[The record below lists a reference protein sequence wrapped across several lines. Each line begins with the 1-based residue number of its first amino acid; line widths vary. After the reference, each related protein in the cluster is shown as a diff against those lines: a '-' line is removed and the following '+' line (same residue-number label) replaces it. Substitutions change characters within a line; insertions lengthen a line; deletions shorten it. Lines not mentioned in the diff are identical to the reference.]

1 MGEATLPSV
10 EERIDILGLDS
21 AALAEAASRLLGSG
35 AGVAPKI
42 FERAFE
48 AGAFRVEDLGLSA
61 ASVRA
66 WREHFELKLLEVDQ
80 VVSDE
85 GGTAKAVLGL
95 EGGGSVEC
103 VRIPMPGGD
112 GEKSTL
118 CVSSQLGC
126 RMGCAFC
133 ETGRAGLLRNLSAA
147 EIVAQVLTT
156 RTKLGWDCHNLV
168 FMGMGECLDNLGEV
182 AQALRVLG
190 DNRGLGFAQER
201 MTLCTSGPAG
211 AIEELHKLGLKRLGL
226 SISLNAGSDEKR
238 SALMP
243 VNRGNGLDSLASSL
257 ASYPM
262 RRNFALG
269 VNWCLIPGVN
279 DSREDAAEAAA
290 FCAKVGRCI
299 VNLIPYN
306 PGRAQIGRA
315 PSVAEV
321 ERFAALLTEYGCA
334 VKKRE
339 TKGGSIMAGCGQ
351 LGGPV
356 LGASPVL
363 GARPID
369 SGRNRG

>member
-1 MGEATLPSV
+1 MA
-10 EERIDILGLDS
+10 ERIDILSLDS
-21 AALAEAASRLLGSG
+21 GRLAEAASRILPSGS
-35 AGVAPKI
+35 GVAPKV

-48 AGAFRVEDLGLSA
+48 TGELSVEGLGLSA
-61 ASVRA
+61 TSAAA
-66 WREHFELKLLEVDQ
+66 WRERFELKLLEIMK
-80 VVSDE
+80 VVSEE

-112 GEKSTL
+112 GKKSTL

-133 ETGRAGLLRNLSAA
+133 ETGRSGLERNLSAA
-147 EIVAQVLTT
+147 EIVAEVLTT
-156 RTKLGWDCHNLV
+156 RVKLGWDCRNIV
-168 FMGMGECLDNLGEV
+168 FMGMGECLDNIDAV

-201 MTLCTSGPAG
+201 MTVCTSGPAG
-211 AIEELHKLGLKRLGL
+211 AIERLRALGLKRLGL

-238 SALMP
+238 NALMP
-243 VNRGNGLDSLASSL
+243 VNRGNGLEALASSL

-279 DSREDAAEAAA
+279 DGREDAAEAAA

-306 PGRAQIGRA
+306 PGRAPIGRA
-315 PSVAEV
+315 PSEEEV
-321 ERFAALLTEYGCA
+321 ERFASLLTEFGCA
-334 VKKRE
+334 VKRRA
-339 TKGGSIMAGCGQ
+339 TKGGSIMAACGQ
-351 LGGPV
+351 LGGPGTG
-356 LGASPVL
+356 LKTGT
-363 GARPID
+363 RIERD
-369 SGRNRG
+369 

>member
-1 MGEATLPSV
+1 V
-10 EERIDILGLDS
+10 EVRIDILGLDS
-21 AALAEAASRLLGSG
+21 ADLAETASRVLSSG
-35 AGVAPKI
+35 AGVAPKV

-48 AGAFRVEDLGLSA
+48 GGELCVEDLGLSA

-66 WREHFELKLLEVDQ
+66 WRENFELKLLDVAK
-80 VVSDE
+80 VVGEE

-112 GEKSTL
+112 GSKSTL

-133 ETGRAGLLRNLSAA
+133 ETGRAGLSRNLNAA

-156 RTKLGWDCHNLV
+156 RTKLGWDCHNIV

-211 AIEELHKLGLKRLGL
+211 AIEELRKLGLKRLGL
-226 SISLNAGSDEKR
+226 SISLNAGTDEKR

-243 VNRGNGLDSLASSL
+243 VNRGNGLDELASSL
-257 ASYPM
+257 AAYPM

-279 DSREDAAEAAA
+279 DGREDAAEAAA
-290 FCAKVGRCI
+290 FCAKVGRCV

-306 PGRAQIGRA
+306 PGRAPIGRA
-315 PSVAEV
+315 PSEAEI
-321 ERFAALLTEYGCA
+321 ERFASLLTEYGCA
-334 VKKRE
+334 VKKRA

-351 LGGPV
+351 LGGPPCRESETRSAQT
-356 LGASPVL
+356 LL
-363 GARPID
+363 
-369 SGRNRG
+369 

>member
-1 MGEATLPSV
+1 M

-21 AALAEAASRLLGSG
+21 TALAEAASRLLSSG
-35 AGVAPKI
+35 AGVAPKV
-42 FERAFE
+42 FERSFE
-48 AGAFRVEDLGLSA
+48 TGELGVGGLGLSA
-61 ASVRA
+61 ASARG
-66 WREHFELKLLEVDQ
+66 WREHFDMKLPEVVK
-80 VVSDE
+80 VVREE

-95 EGGGSVEC
+95 EGGGSIEC

-112 GEKSTL
+112 GKKSTL

-133 ETGRAGLLRNLSAA
+133 ETGRAGLTRNLSAA

-156 RTKLGWDCHNLV
+156 RTKLGWDCHNIV
-168 FMGMGECLDNLGEV
+168 FMGMGECLDNLDEV

-201 MTLCTSGPAG
+201 MTLCTSAPAG
-211 AIEELHKLGLKRLGL
+211 AIEKLRKLSLKRLGL

-238 SALMP
+238 SFLMP
-243 VNRGNGLDSLASSL
+243 VNRSNGLDALSSSL

-279 DSREDAAEAAA
+279 DGRVDAAEAAS

-306 PGRAQIGRA
+306 PGRAPIGRA
-315 PSVAEV
+315 PSEEEV
-321 ERFAALLTEYGCA
+321 ERFASLLAEYGCA
-334 VKKRE
+334 VKRRA

-351 LGGPV
+351 LGGPIPGPGV
-356 LGASPVL
+356 RL
-363 GARPID
+363 
-369 SGRNRG
+369 